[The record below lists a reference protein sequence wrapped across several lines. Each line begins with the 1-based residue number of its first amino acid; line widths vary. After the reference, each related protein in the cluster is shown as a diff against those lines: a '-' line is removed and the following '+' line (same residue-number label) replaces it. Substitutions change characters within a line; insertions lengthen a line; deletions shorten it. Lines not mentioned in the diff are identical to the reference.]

1 MLFFRY
7 DFGNA
12 LLLCFVI
19 LMMQQCKQR
28 AVASDLDSFLDSP
41 QIAAEVYFPRQVRN
55 EPPAGAVDFNIP
67 VEDGESLGAR
77 WYVGDPNDATVL
89 IFHGNGET
97 VPDYNFVAR
106 GFLELA
112 KLNVF
117 VVDYR
122 GYGWS
127 TGRPTLRSLIND
139 ARPVVRFFLRTLEE
153 RNAAAEVQPPRPIL
167 FGRSLGSAPASEI
180 AASELAGNFSGLILD
195 SGFSDVGLLLQL
207 FRIDAGEFEPRVVE
221 MFSNETKL
229 QKTPLPALVIHGEKD
244 HLIPAEHARR
254 NYESLQAAGEAELLL
269 IPQAGH
275 NDLMLHADVYFGG
288 IERFARRFARQ

>member
-1 MLFFRY
+1 
-7 DFGNA
+7 
-12 LLLCFVI
+12 
-19 LMMQQCKQR
+19 MQQCKPR
-28 AVASDLDSFLDSP
+28 EVAADLDSFLDSP
-41 QIAAEVYFPRQVRN
+41 QIASEVYFPRQVRN
-55 EPPAGAVDFNIP
+55 EPPPGAIDYNIP
-67 VEDGESLGAR
+67 ITDDVSLGAR
-77 WYVGDPNDATVL
+77 WYLSDASLPTVL

-127 TGRPTLRSLIND
+127 TGRPTLRSLIED

-153 RNAAAEVQPPRPIL
+153 ETARLGSDAARPPRPIL

-180 AASELAGNFSGLILD
+180 AASELAANFSGLILD

-207 FRIDAGEFEPRVVE
+207 FRIDAGEFEPRVIE
-221 MFSNETKL
+221 MFSNENKL
-229 QKTPLPALVIHGEKD
+229 RQSPLPALVIHGEKD

-254 NYESLQAAGEAELLL
+254 NHASLKEAGVEAELLL
-269 IPQAGH
+269 IPEAGH
-275 NDLMLHADVYFGG
+275 NDLMLEADTYFGA
-288 IERFARRFARQ
+288 IERFVRRFVRG